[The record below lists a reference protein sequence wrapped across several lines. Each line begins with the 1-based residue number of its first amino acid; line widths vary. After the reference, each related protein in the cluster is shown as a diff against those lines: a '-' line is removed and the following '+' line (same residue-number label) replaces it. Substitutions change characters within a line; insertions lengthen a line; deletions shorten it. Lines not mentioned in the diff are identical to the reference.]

1 MGAATADSN
10 FTVVDYIH
18 YVHYICLMMPPAS
31 KRPYSSNRRAA
42 QAQDT
47 RDRIL
52 AGARRLFDKR
62 GVDEVPLAEIA
73 AAAGVALSTLYATF
87 KSRDGILRAL
97 MEAAM
102 FGPHTR
108 EALTK
113 LDAETDPVARLA
125 ATAAVARA
133 IYEGQTKEIGPLLR
147 VSQRSAELRA
157 VEAEFDAL
165 RLSMQAPRIAALFS
179 AGRARVGLTEAE
191 AARIL
196 WTLTARPIWLMLTVD
211 GGWSGQAYE
220 AWLAR
225 TILDGLVAP

>member
-1 MGAATADSN
+1 MTAATRR
-10 FTVVDYIH
+10 T
-18 YVHYICLMMPPAS
+18 
-31 KRPYSSNRRAA
+31 YSSDRRAA
-42 QAQDT
+42 QARDT

-52 AGARRLFDKR
+52 AGARLLFAEK
-62 GVDEVPLAEIA
+62 GVDEVPLADIA
-73 AAAGVALSTLYATF
+73 EAAGVALSTLYATF
-87 KSRDGILRAL
+87 KSRDGILKAL

-113 LDAETDPVARLA
+113 LDAETDPVARLV

-133 IYEGQTKEIGPLLR
+133 IYEGQTQKIGPLLGM
-147 VSQRSAELRA
+147 SQRSAELRA

-165 RLSMQAPRIAALFS
+165 RLSMQAPRITALFAS
-179 AGRARVGLTEAE
+179 GRARAGLTEAE

-196 WTLTARPIWLMLTVD
+196 WALTARPLWLMLTVD
-211 GGWSGQAYE
+211 SGWSGAAYE

-225 TILDGLVAP
+225 TIRDALVAP